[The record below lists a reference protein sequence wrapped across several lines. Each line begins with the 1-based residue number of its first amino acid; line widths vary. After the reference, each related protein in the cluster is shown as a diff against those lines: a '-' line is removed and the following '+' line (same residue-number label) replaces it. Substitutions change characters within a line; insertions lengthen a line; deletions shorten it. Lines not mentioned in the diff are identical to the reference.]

1 VSPARRTLGRVS
13 RPQSRASRPG
23 DRPAAGPGLSPSR
36 AADFQQCPLLFRF
49 RVIDRLPEAPSP
61 SAVRGT
67 LVHRVLELLFD
78 AQAGARGLDAARSL
92 LPTAWD
98 ELQSRHPEYAE
109 LFADPNELEPW
120 LARADEL
127 LATYFTIED
136 PNRLE
141 PAERELWVETVLP
154 DGPALR
160 GVIDRLDVAPDGA
173 IRVVDY
179 KTGKSP
185 NPRYEAG
192 ALFQMR
198 FYAVVLRR
206 NRGEVPRMLQLV
218 YLGDGRLIRH
228 QPTGA
233 ELDATEQKIRAIWSS
248 IERSALTGDWQPRT
262 SKLCDWCAHQA
273 VCPAFGGTPPELSAA
288 DVVRA
293 IGVTPATG

>member
-1 VSPARRTLGRVS
+1 M
-13 RPQSRASRPG
+13 
-23 DRPAAGPGLSPSR
+23 
-36 AADFQQCPLLFRF
+36 
-49 RVIDRLPEAPSP
+49 IDRLPEPPSP

-78 AQAGARGLDAARSL
+78 ARAGDRDLEAARAL

-98 ELQSRHPEYAE
+98 ELQSRHPEYTE
-109 LFADPNELEPW
+109 MFADTDELEPW

-127 LATYFTIED
+127 LATYFAMED

-185 NPRYEAG
+185 RPGYEAG

-206 NRGEVPRMLQLV
+206 TRGELPRMLQLV
-218 YLGDGRLIRH
+218 YLGDGQLVRH
-228 QPTGA
+228 QPTEA

-248 IERSALTGDWQPRT
+248 IEHSALTGDWRPRT
-262 SKLCDWCAHQA
+262 SRLCAWCAHQA
-273 VCPAFGGTPPELSAA
+273 VCPAFGGEPPELSPAE
-288 DVVRA
+288 VSRA
-293 IGVTPATG
+293 IGVSPATI

>member
-1 VSPARRTLGRVS
+1 M
-13 RPQSRASRPG
+13 
-23 DRPAAGPGLSPSR
+23 
-36 AADFQQCPLLFRF
+36 
-49 RVIDRLPEAPSP
+49 IDRLAEPPSP

-78 AQAGARGLDAARSL
+78 APIGDRGLAAARAL

-98 ELQSRHPEYAE
+98 ELQLRHPEYAE
-109 LFADPNELEPW
+109 LFADPAELAPW

-127 LATYFTIED
+127 LATYFTLED

-185 NPRYEAG
+185 RPGYEAG

-198 FYAVVLRR
+198 FYAVLLRR
-206 NRGEVPRMLQLV
+206 TRGEPPRMLQLV
-218 YLGDGRLIRH
+218 YLGDGQLVRH
-228 QPTGA
+228 QPTDA
-233 ELDATEQKIRAIWSS
+233 DLDATEQKIRSIWSS
-248 IERSALTGDWQPRT
+248 IERAALTGDWRPRT
-262 SKLCDWCAHQA
+262 SRLCDWCAHQA
-273 VCPAFGGTPPELSAA
+273 VCPAFGGTPPELSPA

-293 IGVTPATG
+293 IGVSPATG

>member
-1 VSPARRTLGRVS
+1 MPRREPHGPGRDG
-13 RPQSRASRPG
+13 RATR
-23 DRPAAGPGLSPSR
+23 PGLSPSR
-36 AADFQQCPLLFRF
+36 AADFQQCPLLFRL
-49 RVIDRLPEAPSP
+49 RVIDRLPEPPSP

-78 AQAGARGLDAARSL
+78 AAAGDRDLEAARGL
-92 LPTAWD
+92 LPIAWD
-98 ELQSRHPEYAE
+98 ELQSRHPEYTE
-109 LFADPNELEPW
+109 MFADTDELEPW

-127 LATYFTIED
+127 LATYFAMED

-185 NPRYEAG
+185 TRGYEAG

-206 NRGEVPRMLQLV
+206 TRGELPRMLQLV
-218 YLGDGRLIRH
+218 YLGDGQLIRH
-228 QPTGA
+228 QPTEA

-248 IERSALTGDWQPRT
+248 IEHAALTGDWLPRT
-262 SKLCDWCAHQA
+262 SRLCDWCAHRA
-273 VCPAFGGTPPELSAA
+273 VCPAFGGEPPELSSAE
-288 DVVRA
+288 VLRA
-293 IGVTPATG
+293 IGVSPATI

>member
-1 VSPARRTLGRVS
+1 
-13 RPQSRASRPG
+13 
-23 DRPAAGPGLSPSR
+23 
-36 AADFQQCPLLFRF
+36 
-49 RVIDRLPEAPSP
+49 VIDRLPEPPSP

-78 AQAGARGLDAARSL
+78 ARAGDRDLEAARAL

-98 ELQSRHPEYAE
+98 ELQSRHPEYTE
-109 LFADPNELEPW
+109 MFADTDELEPW

-127 LATYFTIED
+127 LATYFAMED
-136 PNRLE
+136 PSRLE

-185 NPRYEAG
+185 TRGYEAG

-206 NRGEVPRMLQLV
+206 TRGELPRMLQLV
-218 YLGDGRLIRH
+218 YLGDGQLIRH
-228 QPTGA
+228 QPTEA

-248 IERSALTGDWQPRT
+248 IEHDATEQKIRAIWSSIEHSALTGDWRPRT
-262 SKLCDWCAHQA
+262 SRLCDWCAHRA
-273 VCPAFGGTPPELSAA
+273 VCPAFGGEPPELSPAE
-288 DVVRA
+288 VSRA
-293 IGVTPATG
+293 IGVSPATI

>member
-1 VSPARRTLGRVS
+1 MPQREPHGPGRDRRATR
-13 RPQSRASRPG
+13 
-23 DRPAAGPGLSPSR
+23 PGLSPSR
-36 AADFQQCPLLFRF
+36 AADFQQCPLLFRL
-49 RVIDRLPEAPSP
+49 RVIDRLPEPPSP

-78 AQAGARGLDAARSL
+78 AAAGDRDLGAARAL

-98 ELQSRHPEYAE
+98 ELQSRHPEYTE
-109 LFADPNELEPW
+109 MFADTDELGPW

-127 LATYFTIED
+127 LATYFAMED

-185 NPRYEAG
+185 TRGYEAG

-206 NRGEVPRMLQLV
+206 TRGELPRMLQLV
-218 YLGDGRLIRH
+218 YLGDGQLIRH
-228 QPTGA
+228 QPTEA
-233 ELDATEQKIRAIWSS
+233 ELDATEQKIRAIWSA
-248 IERSALTGDWQPRT
+248 IEHAALTGEWLPRT
-262 SKLCDWCAHQA
+262 SRLCDWCAHRA
-273 VCPAFGGTPPELSAA
+273 VCPAFGGEPPELSPTE
-288 DVVRA
+288 VLRA
-293 IGVTPATG
+293 IGVSPVTS